1 VGEFDHPAALGLVVC
16 AVLPMNTAVKITAQQ
31 GGSAVS
37 AIRVIFPF
45 RIPVIVPQTGP
56 DYLAGF

>member
-1 VGEFDHPAALGLVVC
+1 
-16 AVLPMNTAVKITAQQ
+16 MNTAVKITAQQ